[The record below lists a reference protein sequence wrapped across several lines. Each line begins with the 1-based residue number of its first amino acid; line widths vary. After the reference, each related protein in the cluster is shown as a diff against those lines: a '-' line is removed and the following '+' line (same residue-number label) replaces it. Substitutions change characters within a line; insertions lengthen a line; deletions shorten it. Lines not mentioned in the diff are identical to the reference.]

1 MIPRHALGAAIVIAL
16 IWGHGERPTRYL
28 TSPARPSGSLW
39 RGGPSFA
46 GPPERLVD
54 LWGTKFC
61 RAF

>member
-46 GPPERLVD
+46 GRPSD
-54 LWGTKFC
+54 L
-61 RAF
+61 

>member
-39 RGGPSFA
+39 RGDHPLRGRPS
-46 GPPERLVD
+46 D
-54 LWGTKFC
+54 L
-61 RAF
+61 